1 MSARKQGVSRLVAA
15 LALGVLGACGASNG
29 AQPTMTTVGP
39 TTTGTRPTTTLPS
52 LLPPDGTIPLSRLV
66 EVERGDDLVTTAQR
80 ALEAWRGV
88 PAECLPSR
96 AEALAARDQF
106 IRVETYLRNARA
118 AARELRSAGAFKA
131 LIDVEAAY
139 RSYAASRDFLVC
151 GESKPIESASP
162 ATSTTIVSGTAK
174 GLTAGGVAEVDLTI
188 TGTPKVD
195 REFTVADVGT
205 PCDGIGAN
213 TTFLVNSQDGSGRW
227 VITDVIVNAE
237 GSTSAPIVPTRAG
250 AGAIEYLAYCGTLDK
265 RHGVVTYRVS
275 ATGDTTTTQPTPTTT
290 DPSTPLQVVA
300 LTGGASIVVDP
311 RATEVA
317 VEPESVTAFLSDN
330 AADGGVVI
338 ARMNLGDWVALR
350 TSGVTWVPV
359 GPGDDG
365 LDLRVVGAKVTVE
378 RTLPVSAPSASTI
391 STATATATSE
401 SMVVTTV
408 STTRAE
414 SGRDDADT
422 TLWVVIALVVVAAL
436 TVLGSRLRR

>member
-391 STATATATSE
+391 STATATSE

>member
-1 MSARKQGVSRLVAA
+1 MAA
-15 LALGVLGACGASNG
+15 LALGVLGACGSAKD
-29 AQPTMTTVGP
+29 AQPATTSVAP
-39 TTTGTRPTTTLPS
+39 TTTATPPTTTLPS
-52 LLPPDGTIPLSRLV
+52 LLPPDGTIPLAQVV
-66 EVERGDDLVTTAQR
+66 EVRRGDDLVTTAQR

-88 PAECLPSR
+88 AAECHPSK

-106 IRVETYLRNARA
+106 IRVETYLRNVRA
-118 AARELRSAGAFKA
+118 AARELRSAVAFKE

-139 RSYAASRDFLVC
+139 RSYAASREFIVC
-151 GESKPIESASP
+151 GESKAIESDSP
-162 ATSTTIVSGTAK
+162 ATSTTIVGGTAK

-195 REFTVADVGT
+195 REFTVADVGA

-213 TTFLVNSQDGSGRW
+213 TTFLVNSQDASGRW
-227 VITDVIVNAE
+227 VITDVIVDTE
-237 GSTSAPIVPTRAG
+237 GATSARIVPTRAG
-250 AGAIEYLAYCGTLDK
+250 SGAIEYLAYCGTLDK

-275 ATGDTTTTQPTPTTT
+275 PTGDTTTTQLAPTTT

-317 VEPESVTAFLSDN
+317 VEPESVTAFLADN
-330 AADGGVVI
+330 EADGGVVI

-350 TSGVTWVPV
+350 DSGVTWVPV

-365 LDLRVVGAKVTVE
+365 LELRVVGAKVAVE
-378 RTLPVSAPSASTI
+378 RTLRVSAPSTSTI
-391 STATATATSE
+391 STATATTVSA
-401 SMVVTTV
+401 VATTV
-408 STTRAE
+408 STARTE

-422 TLWVVIALVVVAAL
+422 TLWVIIALVVVATLA
-436 TVLGSRLRR
+436 VLGSRLRLRR